1 LSALTI
7 TVFHGSIT
15 AQTKED
21 GPWKRLFN
29 GIGLDGWSQKGGKAD
44 YRVESGE
51 IAGSTVLNTPNSF
64 LCTNEMYS
72 DFILEVEFKIDENL
86 NSGIQIRSHSFPE
99 YDNGRVHGYQVE
111 IDPSERAWTGG
122 IYDEAR
128 RGWLYPLKENKA
140 AGRAFKK
147 EKWNNLRIEA
157 IGTRI
162 KTWINGVPAAHLV
175 DDMTQTGFIGLQVH
189 GIGKDS
195 TKKGIQVRW
204 RNIRIITESPEK
216 YSQETSLPGLS
227 MVNRLTDNEIKD
239 GWRLLFD
246 GVSSNGWKGARM
258 DMFPDHGW
266 EIEDGI
272 LTVIPSG
279 GGESTGGGDIITADT
294 YGNFDLQADFRIA
307 EGANS
312 GIKYFVLTDLN
323 KGAGSAIG
331 LEYQILDDE
340 RHPDAKL
347 GRSEGIRT
355 CASLYDLIKPENKYP
370 KPIGQW
376 NHARIIS
383 CDKHVEHWL
392 NGRKVLEYERGSK
405 EFRDLV
411 AESKFKIW
419 KNFGEALEGHILL
432 QDHGDRVSFRNI
444 KIRILS
450 DCGKQ

>member
-1 LSALTI
+1 
-7 TVFHGSIT
+7 
-15 AQTKED
+15 
-21 GPWKRLFN
+21 
-29 GIGLDGWSQKGGKAD
+29 
-44 YRVESGE
+44 
-51 IAGSTVLNTPNSF
+51 
-64 LCTNEMYS
+64 
-72 DFILEVEFKIDENL
+72 
-86 NSGIQIRSHSFPE
+86 
-99 YDNGRVHGYQVE
+99 
-111 IDPSERAWTGG
+111 
-122 IYDEAR
+122 
-128 RGWLYPLKENKA
+128 
-140 AGRAFKK
+140 
-147 EKWNNLRIEA
+147 
-157 IGTRI
+157 
-162 KTWINGVPAAHLV
+162 
-175 DDMTQTGFIGLQVH
+175 
-189 GIGKDS
+189 
-195 TKKGIQVRW
+195 
-204 RNIRIITESPEK
+204 
-216 YSQETSLPGLS
+216 